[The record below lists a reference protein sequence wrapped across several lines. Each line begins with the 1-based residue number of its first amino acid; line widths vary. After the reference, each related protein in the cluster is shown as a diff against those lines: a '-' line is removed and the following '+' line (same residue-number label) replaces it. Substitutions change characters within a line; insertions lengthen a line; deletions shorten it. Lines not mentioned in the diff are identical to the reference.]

1 VHSIPELPAGVPG
14 EASTHRP
21 GFDNVTLTLAN
32 GETETGSL
40 VSESATQIVLKRGD
54 GTQATLDP
62 KQIKRVVAPSSMPEI
77 YGQML
82 TPSQLRG
89 RGRVPAPPGR
99 LARPGRRR
107 GAEFGATNRAMQSV
121 PQKDPPAAI
130 RKMGTFLTAKGTR
143 LKGAR
148 PDSPDHIC

>member
-1 VHSIPELPAGVPG
+1 MKPSAHIA
-14 EASTHRP
+14 P

-62 KQIKRVVAPSSMPEI
+62 KQIKKRVVAPSSMPEI

-82 TPSQLRG
+82 TPSQLRDVVAFLRRLDG
-89 RGRVPAPPGR
+89 SRGPDDAEEQSFGPPTLR
-99 LARPGRRR
+99 SPSPREDQPRHPG
-107 GAEFGATNRAMQSV
+107 
-121 PQKDPPAAI
+121 
-130 RKMGTFLTAKGTR
+130 MG
-143 LKGAR
+143 
-148 PDSPDHIC
+148 DSIEQ